1 MAELRGAVSALALG
15 ETAKRLVAQRIAQP
29 SKAHIDP
36 KIPILRRQ
44 QLQEA
49 FSLMDK
55 DHNGTLTFAE
65 VLDFL
70 TSVSDRVREDYVRE
84 IYTSMDRNRDG
95 IVSIDE
101 FTRAYLSQVEM
112 ISEAIEDLKHHMSET
127 KEELL
132 KSEKELSEV
141 QKTAGTQNKYGI
153 RTDSRLAVTVKE
165 AQGVS
170 TGLFTESS
178 YVELRYDQQSIRTAN
193 QTGKNPNWYEVFEF
207 LVERPDS
214 VLECKVMSKDAIGS
228 FKLIGECRVNIH
240 EIMDQ
245 QEHESWRQLEIS
257 NKPVPAKLLLTI
269 KLQFDKPKQL
279 RLAIEQLQSSH
290 TQDQLL
296 LNQLQDQ
303 LCQLG
308 TSTVGLFIRDSQ
320 QFHLETRI
328 LNSADSIYPA
338 NIELYCRLRTWR
350 VIFWSLLL
358 VFTCVWTSVR
368 SSLVDSVLLAGGVYW
383 EMRGWSKGSVRRYLV
398 GLVGSIGWDGVWLL
412 MLLSRA
418 MGQEDSS
425 ALSCLVLLLLSTVH
439 KVVMCVLLAKTH
451 SQV

>member
-29 SKAHIDP
+29 SKTHIDP

-55 DHNGTLTFAE
+55 DHNGTLTFPE

-70 TSVSDRVREDYVRE
+70 QSVSDRVREDYVRE

-95 IVSIDE
+95 IVSIEE
-101 FTRAYLSQVEM
+101 FTTAYLAQVEM
-112 ISEAIEDLKHHMSET
+112 ISEAVEDLKHHMSET

-132 KSEKELSEV
+132 KSETELSEV
-141 QKTAGTQNKYGI
+141 HKTSGTQNKYGI
-153 RTDSRLAVTVKE
+153 RTDSRLSVTVKE

-193 QTGKNPNWYEVFEF
+193 QTGKNPSWYELFEF

-214 VLECKVMSKDAIGS
+214 ELECKVMSKDAIGS

-240 EIMDQ
+240 EILDQ
-245 QEHESWRQLEIS
+245 QEHESWRQLELS
-257 NKPVPAKLLLTI
+257 TKPVPSKLLLTI

-279 RLAIEQLQSSH
+279 RLAIEQLQNSLS
-290 TQDQLL
+290 QDQIL

-303 LCQLG
+303 LSQLG
-308 TSTVGLFIRDSQ
+308 TSTVGLFIRDSER
-320 QFHLETRI
+320 FHLETRI
-328 LNSADSIYPA
+328 LNSADSLYPA
-338 NIELYCRLRTWR
+338 SIEGFCRLRTWR
-350 VIFWSLLL
+350 VVFWALLL
-358 VFTCVWTSVR
+358 GFTCVWTSVR

-398 GLVGSIGWDGVWLL
+398 ALVGSIGWDGVWLL
-412 MLLSRA
+412 MLLRRA

-425 ALSCLVLLLLSTVH
+425 ALSCLVLLLFSTLH